1 MVSLCVGSALLV
13 GCPAT
18 PAGGMAAAPVVTAE
32 PDDFVLRDVRSDAAG
47 RMGCQAPMV
56 LVRRTTWAGSEG
68 NVVAMGCG
76 REINYYL
83 RCLTNHQCSIL
94 SRD

>member
-1 MVSLCVGSALLV
+1 MVGA
-13 GCPAT
+13 GCMAT

-32 PDDFVLRDVRSDAAG
+32 PDEFFLREVRTDAAHLL
-47 RMGCQAPMV
+47 RCQAPMV
-56 LVRRTTWAGSEG
+56 LVRKTTWAGSEG

-76 REINYYL
+76 YEIHYYI

>member
-1 MVSLCVGSALLV
+1 
-13 GCPAT
+13 
-18 PAGGMAAAPVVTAE
+18 
-32 PDDFVLRDVRSDAAG
+32 
-47 RMGCQAPMV
+47 MGCQAPMV

-83 RCLTNHQCSIL
+83 RCLTNHQCTIV

>member
-18 PAGGMAAAPVVTAE
+18 PAGGMAAAPVITAE
-32 PDDFVLRDVRSDAAG
+32 PDDFYLREVRSDAANL
-47 RMGCQAPMV
+47 MGCQAPMV

-68 NVVAMGCG
+68 NVVATGCG
-76 REINYYL
+76 REITYYV
-83 RCLTNHQCSIL
+83 RCLTNHQCTIK

>member
-1 MVSLCVGSALLV
+1 VNTGR
-13 GCPAT
+13 GT
-18 PAGGMAAAPVVTAE
+18 EAAPPVVTAE
-32 PDDFVLRDVRSDAAG
+32 PDEFVLRDVRSDAAR

-83 RCLTNHQCSIL
+83 RCLTSHQCSIT